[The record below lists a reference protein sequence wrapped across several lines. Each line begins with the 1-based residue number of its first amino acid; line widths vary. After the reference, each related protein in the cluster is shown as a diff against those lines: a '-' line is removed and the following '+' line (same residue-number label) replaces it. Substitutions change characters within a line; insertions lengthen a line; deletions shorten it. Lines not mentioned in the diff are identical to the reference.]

1 MVLKIPPFSYSPCLG
16 HRLTRRMQQ
25 FANQFVSRC
34 SPFPSCE
41 SDSLLA
47 SSLVGAFFTGKGKL
61 FRCFPNHLFSLR
73 LVLRLCSLTGR
84 CKRAQENLCAV
95 DTCPFRPRFLFCN
108 SLFTS
113 SLEKEKS
120 KQRVPILVRRF
131 WTKLSLPVNQQIV
144 VAVKNFLR
152 MGNPFFH
159 FCLGRRRAS
168 GVIVHKNPKIHG
180 QLLRRFPR

>member
-1 MVLKIPPFSYSPCLG
+1 MAFLSGEFSLTLKIPPFSYSPYPG

-61 FRCFPNHLFSLR
+61 FRCFPNPLFSLR
-73 LVLRLCSLTGR
+73 QISRCCLLTDW

-95 DTCPFRPRFLFCN
+95 DIGPFCHRFLFCN
-108 SLFTS
+108 SPFTS
-113 SLEKEKS
+113 SLQKEKS
-120 KQRVPILVRRF
+120 KESKVNIRSVPLF
-131 WTKLSLPVNQQIV
+131 
-144 VAVKNFLR
+144 
-152 MGNPFFH
+152 
-159 FCLGRRRAS
+159 
-168 GVIVHKNPKIHG
+168 GV
-180 QLLRRFPR
+180 